1 MSQFAGVP
9 APRRTRYQQGSVQRE
24 MRQSGADVWVFRWW
38 ESTFDGTSKRRKAIV
53 GTVEAFPT
61 EASALKAAKAL
72 RIDAN
77 QQTPHSEGGPETVAE
92 LVAHYRLKELVGE
105 NQGRKSFSTRAG
117 YESYL
122 NGWILPR
129 WGDHRNVTART
140 LQNWEAGKGTS
151 QMYKKTRDLRAG
163 VTGKMVGWHSFRP
176 QPCNEPPQS
185 AS

>member
-1 MSQFAGVP
+1 VSHTQA
-9 APRRTRYQQGSVQRE
+9 RYQQGSVQRE
-24 MRQSGADVWVFRWW
+24 KRQSGADVWVFRWW

-77 QQTPHSEGGPETVAE
+77 QQTPHSEGGPETIAE

-129 WGDHRNVTART
+129 WGITDSIT
-140 LQNWEAGKGTS
+140 
-151 QMYKKTRDLRAG
+151 
-163 VTGKMVGWHSFRP
+163 
-176 QPCNEPPQS
+176 
-185 AS
+185 